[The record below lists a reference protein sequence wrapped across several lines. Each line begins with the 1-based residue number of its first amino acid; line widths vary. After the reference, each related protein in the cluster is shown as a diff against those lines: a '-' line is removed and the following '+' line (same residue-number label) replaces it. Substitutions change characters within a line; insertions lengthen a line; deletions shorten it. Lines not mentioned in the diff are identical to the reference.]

1 MALTNQLTAIADAI
15 RAKTGGTSKLT
26 LPQMVTA
33 IENITTSGYNIDQ
46 LLTGEGITSISSN
59 VTKLRYR
66 VCHDFNDLVTVDLP
80 QVISISNGAFYDCT
94 SLTSV
99 NIPKATAIADNAF
112 FNCKSLTSFNA
123 PLVETIENMTFQRAG
138 LEKVDLPSLK
148 VINGNSF
155 QYCTKLTTLIL
166 RAPEM
171 VSLENGIAFYQTP
184 ILNGTGYI
192 YVPKDL
198 ISTYQ
203 VDEQWKHFNFRAIE
217 DYPDICAE

>member
-15 RAKTGGTSKLT
+15 RAKTGGTSQLT

-33 IENITTSGYNIDQ
+33 IESISGYNIDQ

-59 VTKLRYR
+59 VTTLRYSA
-66 VCHDFNDLVTVDLP
+66 CHDFNDLTTIDLP
-80 QVISISNGAFYDCT
+80 EATTIPDSAFKSCK

-99 NIPKATAIADNAF
+99 NIPKATSIADQAF
-112 FNCKSLTSFNA
+112 FRCTSSTNINA
-123 PLVETIENMTFQRAG
+123 PLVETISNMSFQTTA
-138 LEKVDLPSLK
+138 LEKLDLPSLK
-148 VINGNSF
+148 SITGNTF
-155 QYCTKLTTLIL
+155 YYCSKLTTLIL

-192 YVPKDL
+192 YVPRDL

-203 VDEQWKHFNFRAIE
+203 ADEQ
-217 DYPDICAE
+217 